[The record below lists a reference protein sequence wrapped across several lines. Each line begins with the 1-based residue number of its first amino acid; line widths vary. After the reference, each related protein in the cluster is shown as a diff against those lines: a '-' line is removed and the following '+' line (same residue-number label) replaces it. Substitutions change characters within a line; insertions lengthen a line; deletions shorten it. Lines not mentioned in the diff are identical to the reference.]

1 MTIHVSVKHK
11 KLLVPAQDALVNIFA
26 GSQHVTFEGNKYI
39 VVDHGVD
46 EAHLLRNFGYDVPL
60 PILTHYDWRN
70 GTPFEIQKQTSALM
84 SSQRRCYVLN
94 EFGTGKTRSA
104 LWAWDYLYSCGQA
117 TKLLVV
123 APLSTLSLTWGRE
136 VFATLPHRK
145 VAVLHGTKKKRQEKL
160 AEDADVYVINHDG
173 IGVLSPDLNARINDI
188 NCLVLD
194 ELAVYRNPTAKR
206 TKAMRKFAANFKWVW
221 GMTGS
226 PTPNEPT
233 DAWAQ
238 CSIITPKTVPDYYK
252 RWREELMTKVSDF
265 KWVPKRDA
273 IDKVY
278 EAMQPSV
285 RFTLDD
291 VVELPDL
298 IERTIDIDMGK
309 EQKRVYD
316 TMMQHARVMAQSHEI
331 TALNAGAVLMK
342 LLQISTGYV
351 YTRDGRTVSLDN
363 DMRLQALV
371 DNVNASAHK
380 VIVFCPFKH
389 TLAGVAKRLTDEGN
403 SVGVV
408 SGDTPKGERDII
420 FGGFQNGTEPR
431 VLVAHP
437 ACMSHGLTL
446 TAADTIIW
454 FGPTSSLETF
464 EQANA
469 RIRRVGQHHKQQ
481 ILMFQSTLVEKRMY
495 AKLRAKQNVQN
506 QLLDLFEEASGQSEN

>member
-1 MTIHVSVKHK
+1 VSGQG
-11 KLLVPAQDALVNIFA
+11 AASNIFA
-26 GSQHVTFEGNKYI
+26 GSLRVTNADRKWFL
-39 VVDHGVD
+39 VDHGVD
-46 EAHLLRNFGYDVPL
+46 ESHLLRNLGFDVPS
-60 PILTHYDWRN
+60 PILVHYDWRG
-70 GTPFEIQKQTSALM
+70 GTPFEIQKQTAALLT
-84 SSQRRCYVLN
+84 SNRRAYVLN
-94 EFGTGKTRSA
+94 EFGTGKTKAA
-104 LWAWDYLYSCGQA
+104 LWAWDYLYGQGQA

-123 APLSTLSLTWGRE
+123 APLSTLTITWARE
-136 VFATLPHRK
+136 VFATLSHRK
-145 VAVLHGTKKKRQEKL
+145 AIVLHGSRKKRLEKL
-160 AEDADVYVINHDG
+160 AEDADIYIINHDG
-173 IGVLSPDLNARINDI
+173 IGVLGLELSARFADI
-188 NCLVLD
+188 NSLVLD

-206 TKAMRKFAANFKWVW
+206 TKDMRKFAANFKWLW

-252 RWREELMTKVSDF
+252 RWREELMTKVTDF

-278 EAMQPSV
+278 AAMQPSV

-316 TMMQHARVMAQSHEI
+316 TMLNHARVMAQSHEI

-351 YTRDGRTVSLDN
+351 YTRDGRTVGLDN

-408 SGDTPKGERDII
+408 SGDTPKGQRDVI
-420 FGGFQNGTEPR
+420 FNGFQNGTEPR

-481 ILMFQSTLVEKRMY
+481 ILMFQSTKVEQRMY

-506 QLLDLFEEASGQSEN
+506 QLLDLFEEASGQSISDM